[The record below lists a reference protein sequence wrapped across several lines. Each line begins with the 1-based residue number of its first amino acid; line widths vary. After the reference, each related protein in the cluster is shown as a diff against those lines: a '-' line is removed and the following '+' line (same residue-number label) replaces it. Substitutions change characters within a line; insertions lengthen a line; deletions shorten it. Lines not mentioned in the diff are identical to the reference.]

1 MFDESIIVQSAISAF
16 NNAALAAPA
25 FLWWAVLAI
34 PLFVFVYFCGNDFL
48 EKIGWNRK
56 SLTNRFSLITVMFS
70 LAWIILFGGNYDV
83 LRDNATVLPFMVAAI
98 SFVASLFI
106 GSHTKN
112 IKLSKWHEISKARK
126 IQVFS
131 LFILILL
138 FIGLSDLHAWW
149 GPILQI
155 GAVVGGMILGRVA
168 KYEMRPIPGTLLVIL
183 AIITAILMQPEFF
196 RFGQLGSLTA
206 FHLLFLLLAGCAVM
220 ITVALRNVNARSKIR
235 RSAYIKIKWLVRF
248 ISLLCIALFVLTE
261 SVPVFLGTLFVVF
274 CLCAL
279 SIWHSEKVS
288 EVFSAR
294 MFALSLGLFGILTV
308 MPVITAL
315 GILYWMNLP
324 QENFLRQL
332 KALL

>member
-25 FLWWAVLAI
+25 FLWWTVLAI
-34 PLFVFVYFCGNDFL
+34 PLFVLVYFCGNAFL
-48 EKIGWNRK
+48 EKIGWNK
-56 SLTNRFSLITVMFS
+56 DSLTNKFSLLTVVLS
-70 LAWIILFGGNYDV
+70 LAWIVLFGGNYDV

-112 IKLSKWHEISKARK
+112 IKLPKWREISKAKK
-126 IQVFS
+126 IQIVSFV
-131 LFILILL
+131 LLGLL

-149 GPILQI
+149 GPLLQI
-155 GAVVGGMILGRVA
+155 SAVVGGMILGRA
-168 KYEMRPIPGTLLVIL
+168 SKYEMRPIPGTLLVIL
-183 AIITAILMQPEFF
+183 TIITAILMQPEFF
-196 RFGQLGSLTA
+196 RFGQLGALTA
-206 FHLLFLLLAGCAVM
+206 FHLLFLLLAGCAVVA
-220 ITVALRNVNARSKIR
+220 TVALRNVNARSRIR
-235 RSAYIKIKWLVRF
+235 RSAYVKIKWLARF

-274 CLCAL
+274 CSCAL

-288 EVFSAR
+288 DGFAGR
-294 MFALSLGLFGILTV
+294 MFALSMGLFGVLTV

-324 QENFLRQL
+324 QENFIKQL
-332 KALL
+332 KTLL